1 MYMQY
6 NHETRKLNTSMLA
19 NMNSQAVPQIR
30 FNTGRR
36 GTIACKPISSEKNN
50 NYKKNSYY
58 YTRSEKTL
66 VTQLVI
72 AFYNFTQHAIV
83 LSHNTR
89 MSYQKFIK
97 FAVARSRFWCAREK
111 KCNNTTSWQSRH
123 ILYQGRI
130 Y

>member
-50 NYKKNSYY
+50 NFKKNSYCY
-58 YTRSEKTL
+58 MRSEKSL
-66 VTQLVI
+66 ATQLAI
-72 AFYNFTQHAIV
+72 AFYNFTHHVVTQHKNE
-83 LSHNTR
+83 LSKIH
-89 MSYQKFIK
+89 
-97 FAVARSRFWCAREK
+97 
-111 KCNNTTSWQSRH
+111 
-123 ILYQGRI
+123 
-130 Y
+130 

>member
-36 GTIACKPISSEKNN
+36 GTIACKPISSDKNN
-50 NYKKNSYY
+50 NFKKILTIICVQRKVSSHNSPLPS
-58 YTRSEKTL
+58 TILHIT
-66 VTQLVI
+66 
-72 AFYNFTQHAIV
+72 

-97 FAVARSRFWCAREK
+97 LAVALSGF
-111 KCNNTTSWQSRH
+111 
-123 ILYQGRI
+123 
-130 Y
+130 